1 MSYITYQGKRVSFG
15 GNHNLKLPSINT
27 GLVGYWNLD
36 DASGAV
42 AIDST
47 GICNG
52 IGGESHELISD
63 TNGVVNSCMSFPAT
77 GNVITLENS
86 NTTQQL
92 QGKISFSVALW
103 FKINSYPSISG
114 TGSYGLY
121 NVWGTPTF
129 PITIYV
135 NQEDDKLSTR
145 FGTVVGYQYSAINA
159 NPSVGVWYHYAAVLS
174 QGDYPKFYLDGSLIY
189 TYPFILDA
197 SFTQETQNAYIGA
210 AGPASWDADHYVDEV
225 GLWKRALTESEVQL
239 LYNSG
244 AGRTFPFV
252 QNRQNILTDIAA
264 YWKLDETSGITAYDS
279 VNNYDLDKEGSTY
292 IITSGKIN
300 NANVF
305 SKINDIIDSSYGA
318 TLCGNTSAWS
328 ISFWAYL
335 DRIPSV
341 AGHRYYLWFS
351 QPGYRLLQIDNTGFY
366 QDKILALC
374 YDDTDN
380 YEEVASATVTNNT
393 WYHIVVVAQKNDK
406 LKLYV
411 NNTLYESSGILVSNL
426 KAATTNGHFQFGAG
440 STNYLE
446 GRIDE
451 AGVWNRALSAD
462 DVSLL
467 YNSGYGRTYPFNNYF
482 DNDIGI
488 LNNGTFDTSAYWT
501 PDNGF
506 TFISGRLYFPNVTYI
521 EVIQTSTNMI
531 FPIKPNMDY
540 VLNFDVDISTES
552 VGTMRLKFCNE
563 THTVD
568 YVAYNNYASG
578 SHVINF
584 KTPSNIGTG
593 GFAIRYGLGFDGD
606 GGYIDN
612 VRIREKY

>member
-1 MSYITYQGKRVSFG
+1 MPHPKIFSFD
-15 GNHNLKLPSINT
+15 NLSLQEFDSEADLIPLLTPEDEEEMNNEELPASLPILPLRNT
-27 GLVGYWNLD
+27 VLFP
-36 DASGAV
+36 
-42 AIDST
+42 
-47 GICNG
+47 
-52 IGGESHELISD
+52 
-63 TNGVVNSCMSFPAT
+63 GVVIP
-77 GNVITLENS
+77 
-86 NTTQQL
+86 
-92 QGKISFSVALW
+92 ISAGRDKSIKL
-103 FKINSYPSISG
+103 IN
-114 TGSYGLY
+114 
-121 NVWGTPTF
+121 
-129 PITIYV
+129 
-135 NQEDDKLSTR
+135 D
-145 FGTVVGYQYSAINA
+145 A
-159 NPSVGVWYHYAAVLS
+159 N
-174 QGDYPKFYLDGSLIY
+174 
-189 TYPFILDA
+189 
-197 SFTQETQNAYIGA
+197 A
-210 AGPASWDADHYVDEV
+210 AGKTI
-225 GLWKRALTESEVQL
+225 G
-239 LYNSG
+239 
-244 AGRTFPFV
+244 
-252 QNRQNILTDIAA
+252 
-264 YWKLDETSGITAYDS
+264 
-279 VNNYDLDKEGSTY
+279 
-292 IITSGKIN
+292 
-300 NANVF
+300 
-305 SKINDIIDSSYGA
+305 
-318 TLCGNTSAWS
+318 
-328 ISFWAYL
+328 
-335 DRIPSV
+335 
-341 AGHRYYLWFS
+341 
-351 QPGYRLLQIDNTGFY
+351 
-366 QDKILALC
+366 
-374 YDDTDN
+374 
-380 YEEVASATVTNNT
+380 
-393 WYHIVVVAQKNDK
+393 VVAQKNDK

-446 GRIDE
+446 GKIDE
-451 AGVWNRALSAD
+451 VGVWNRALSAD